1 MGSLEIPEILC
12 TVKMGLIKVSGEML
26 TVLWGSFLKSAQNKW
41 SRKVVV
47 VYIQYGGFKRFA
59 DAIKLSVN

>member
-1 MGSLEIPEILC
+1 MYG
-12 TVKMGLIKVSGEML
+12 KNGGHKVSGEML
-26 TVLWGSFLKSAQNKW
+26 TVLWGPFLESSKNKW

-47 VYIQYGGFKRFA
+47 VFIQYGGFKRFA

>member
-12 TVKMGLIKVSGEML
+12 TVKMGVKVSGEML
-26 TVLWGSFLKSAQNKW
+26 TVLWGPFLESPKNKW
-41 SRKVVV
+41 SRKVV
-47 VYIQYGGFKRFA
+47 VYIQYGGFNRFA